1 MNKKINQ
8 LVETAVRAA
17 CAEIPS
23 KDPEPGQIRKATE
36 WEMLQRSQLAMHKAV
51 EIAVQEAIDVCL
63 AQRDPGNLNYKPSE
77 KFAEA
82 LKQHFGVGAISK
94 PEPPTGRVSKEWTIP
109 K

>member
-1 MNKKINQ
+1 MLNKKIDQ

-36 WEMLQRSQLAMHKAV
+36 WEMLQRWQLAMHKAV
-51 EIAVQEAIDVCL
+51 EIAVQEAIGVCL

-82 LKQHFGVGAISK
+82 IKQHFGIVSPTK
-94 PEPPTGRVSKEWTIP
+94 PAPPAGRVFKGYN
-109 K
+109 